1 MKKTTCVEYDKCYEF
16 YDKKTYDE
24 KLTKLYMLTDTI
36 SAKTLADLL
45 NEPEAAVQKAI
56 QQMVIPIEWL
66 MKAFFY
72 SLRDDSKPFIRW

>member
-1 MKKTTCVEYDKCYEF
+1 MEYDKCYEF

-45 NEPEAAVQKAI
+45 NKPEAAVQKAI
-56 QQMVIPIEWL
+56 QQMVIPIES
-66 MKAFFY
+66 ADEGFFY
-72 SLRDDSKPFIRW
+72 SLRKD